1 MGNSIRRAVLPAA
14 LLLATLPACGG
25 GGGGGGGTL
34 VQGTAHLLNG
44 STAAGVT
51 ARALRGPQGL
61 VATAAAPADG
71 QYRITPER
79 MTVTIAAVAFS
90 NADDEI
96 HGNKVRLEG
105 CSATYDQT
113 KASLAS
119 LADCTLSAPAG
130 TWSRL
135 TLFYGNTYQALFD
148 DPAGFYSDPTSST
161 GLVSSAPVSGAGVIG
176 VTDQN
181 AGGEAVGQLTL
192 YLPSSVTIDAD
203 HPPQVYV
210 VFNPIHWMVTTV
222 SGGTASAPRMAGNPP
237 IIASVS
243 SFGKAAYY
251 TTVGTIGAY
260 LMQGDSYGVVLLY
273 LDASTPYLVTEV
285 DGTSLAR
292 VEGYA
297 NAAVAFGG
305 DTLEWGRFGRLGRDS
320 DGILAWCPA
329 YYDSTGTSPAVLGY
343 RGVAEMAQV
352 DSLGGVTTLT
362 YQKTSAPPAPASGV
376 DYSSGHP
383 VFTADGSY
391 VMTLLVN

>member
-1 MGNSIRRAVLPAA
+1 MGNSIRWAVLPAA
-14 LLLATLPACGG
+14 LLLATLPACG

-51 ARALRGPQGL
+51 ASALREAPGQ
-61 VATAAAPADG
+61 VANSATPADG
-71 QYRITPER
+71 QYRITPEK

-90 NADDEI
+90 NTDDEI
-96 HGNKVRLEG
+96 HGNKVELDG

-113 KASLAS
+113 KASLTS
-119 LADCTLSAPAG
+119 LADCSLSAPAG

-135 TLFYGNTYQALFD
+135 TVFYGNTYQALFD
-148 DPAGFYSDPTSST
+148 DAVGFYSDPASPT
-161 GLVSSAPVSGAGVIG
+161 GLVSSPPAGGAGFIG

-181 AGGEAVGQLTL
+181 AGGDAVGQLTL

-203 HPPQVYV
+203 HPPQAYI

-222 SGGTASAPRMAGNPP
+222 SSGTASTPAMAGNPP

-260 LMQGDSYGVVLLY
+260 LMQGDSYGLVLLY

-292 VEGYA
+292 VDAYA
-297 NAAVAFGG
+297 NAAVAFSG
-305 DTLEWGRFGRLGRDS
+305 DTLEWGRFGRLGRDA
-320 DGILAWCPA
+320 DGVLAWCPA
-329 YYDSTGTSPAVLGY
+329 YYDSSGTSPAVLGY
-343 RGVAEMAQV
+343 RGVAAMAEV
-352 DSLGGVTTLT
+352 DAVGDVTTLT
-362 YQKTSAPPAPASGV
+362 YRKTSSPPAPASGV
-376 DYSSGHP
+376 NYSSGHP
-383 VFTADGSY
+383 VFTADGSFS
-391 VMTLLVN
+391 MTLLVN